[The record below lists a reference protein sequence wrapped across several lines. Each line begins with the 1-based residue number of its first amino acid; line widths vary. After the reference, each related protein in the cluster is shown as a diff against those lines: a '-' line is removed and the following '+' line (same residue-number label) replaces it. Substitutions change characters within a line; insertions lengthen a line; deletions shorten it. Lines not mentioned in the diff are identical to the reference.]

1 MRYANECSAVQD
13 MLSMQNDPVFY
24 LVMLTFLAE
33 SLNNAKVSRVV
44 QETLKYRD
52 SFTIVI
58 VFSENIVIVIFS
70 LLPSS
75 SYM

>member
-1 MRYANECSAVQD
+1 MQD
-13 MLSMQNDPVFY
+13 MLSWQNDPVFY

-33 SLNNAKVSRVV
+33 SLNSAKVSRVV

>member
-24 LVMLTFLAE
+24 LVMLKFLAE

-44 QETLKYRD
+44 QETLK
-52 SFTIVI
+52 
-58 VFSENIVIVIFS
+58 
-70 LLPSS
+70 
-75 SYM
+75 